1 MPPDKRPPDPH
12 SDGRGLKFEAVEHRG
27 ECPDTTLQAICI
39 ADKRDRPAIH
49 VPMKVHGKAVNRQR
63 SRPSAGYCPAWNRS
77 YDAGM
82 KRSNPAYFERSL
94 SPDEIDQIRREIEHF
109 SSIDDDALHHLVESL
124 WPHLIDKLR
133 PWRSN

>member
-1 MPPDKRPPDPH
+1 
-12 SDGRGLKFEAVEHRG
+12 
-27 ECPDTTLQAICI
+27 
-39 ADKRDRPAIH
+39 
-49 VPMKVHGKAVNRQR
+49 
-63 SRPSAGYCPAWNRS
+63 
-77 YDAGM
+77 M